1 MPRPKGGGHHRT
13 RGSGGGRGGGRR
25 GLSRGEQA
33 AEAWE
38 ADDGASAGGESTSAA
53 AADAYSRA
61 RARRDRFPPAQIA
74 QQRYNAEPS
83 LAGADIDANSNGDSE
98 KDDGDGTD
106 GAAVPEQTTSVYGIN
121 GGSGGASTAAIPAK
135 FPVHLAMWDLGQCDR
150 KRCTGTRLAR
160 QGLVRELR
168 LGQIFPGVILSPAGQ
183 RSVSVEDAALI
194 RFRGLAVVDCSW
206 NRLDDVPFGRIKGAA
221 PRLLPFLVAANPVN
235 YGRPCK
241 LSCAEAFAA
250 ALFICGLRE
259 EAVAVLSRFKWGHS
273 FFSTNA
279 ELLARYATCGTAA
292 EIISAQ
298 NDYLAG
304 RPAAGPL
311 SGKSDAEASAALAQA
326 VLAVAAAGRW
336 GPTASASD
344 DDEDGGEEGGSG
356 AGDGGEGEEEEEEV
370 LEAAE
375 LEDLRRRMNRE
386 LPPSDDSEEEEEEEE
401 KEKETRGA
409 DVEAAEG

>member
-168 LGQIFPGVILSPAGQ
+168 LGQIFPGVILSPAG
-183 RSVSVEDAALI
+183 APA
-194 RFRGLAVVDCSW
+194 
-206 NRLDDVPFGRIKGAA
+206 GAA
-221 PRLLPFLVAANPVN
+221 TRRWQEPPS
-235 YGRPCK
+235 
-241 LSCAEAFAA
+241 SCLRA
-250 ALFICGLRE
+250 CGLRRWDRDRLPRHGRTCL
-259 EAVAVLSRFKWGHS
+259 V
-273 FFSTNA
+273 NA
-279 ELLARYATCGTAA
+279 AC
-292 EIISAQ
+292 
-298 NDYLAG
+298 
-304 RPAAGPL
+304 
-311 SGKSDAEASAALAQA
+311 
-326 VLAVAAAGRW
+326 RW
-336 GPTASASD
+336 RM
-344 DDEDGGEEGGSG
+344 
-356 AGDGGEGEEEEEEV
+356 
-370 LEAAE
+370 
-375 LEDLRRRMNRE
+375 RR
-386 LPPSDDSEEEEEEEE
+386 
-401 KEKETRGA
+401 
-409 DVEAAEG
+409 

>member
-1 MPRPKGGGHHRT
+1 MPRPKGGSHHRP
-13 RGSGGGRGGGRR
+13 RGSGGGCGGGRR
-25 GLSRGEQA
+25 GLSRGVQA
-33 AEAWE
+33 AKAWE
-38 ADDGASAGGESTSAA
+38 VDEGASAGGESTSAA
-53 AADAYSRA
+53 AADAYARA
-61 RARRDRFPPAQIA
+61 RARRDRFSPSEIA
-74 QQRYNAEPS
+74 PQRYHPDPG
-83 LAGADIDANSNGDSE
+83 LAGAEVDPKENGDLE
-98 KDDGDGTD
+98 TDDDDDSTD
-106 GAAVPEQTTSVYGIN
+106 GAVAPEQITSVYAVN
-121 GGSGGASTAAIPAK
+121 GSSGAASTAAIPAK

-168 LGQIFPGVILSPAGQ
+168 LGQTFPGVILSPAGQ

-194 RFRGLAVVDCSW
+194 RSRGLAVVDCSW
-206 NRLDDVPFGRIKGAA
+206 NKLDDVPFGRIKGAA

-259 EAVAVLSRFKWGHS
+259 EAVAVLSRFKWGHA

-279 ELLARYATCGTAA
+279 ELLARYATCVTAA
-292 EIISAQ
+292 EIISTQ

-304 RPAAGPL
+304 RPAGGL
-311 SGKSDAEASAALAQA
+311 SAGKSDAEASSALALD

-336 GPTASASD
+336 GPTAAAD
-344 DDEDGGEEGGSG
+344 DDEDGSEEGGSG
-356 AGDGGEGEEEEEEV
+356 AGDAEEEEEED
-370 LEAAE
+370 EAE

-386 LPPSDDSEEEEEEEE
+386 LPPSDDSEEEE
-401 KEKETRGA
+401 G
-409 DVEAAEG
+409 